1 MNNDENIRHT
11 EAGEHLPASPKW
23 LERLCNGL
31 ALVGLVMVMGWGG
44 WAILSPAAA
53 EAGSVQDALPATAEE
68 PSGIFSDA
76 ETLPEPAPLV
86 TETVMPDTCVADS
99 VSEDGLEAG
108 QDTVAVSH
116 PDSLVH
122 PHHGKSV
129 SETDKKQ
136 YTPDGNVPKQTEEEP
151 GTGKTAGESVGP
163 QGE

>member
-1 MNNDENIRHT
+1 MNNDENMRHT
-11 EAGEHLPASPKW
+11 EVGEHWPASPKW

-31 ALVGLVMVMGWGG
+31 AFVGLVAVMGWGG

-86 TETVMPDTCVADS
+86 PETVMPDTCAADS
-99 VSEDGLEAG
+99 VTEDRLEAG
-108 QDTVAVSH
+108 QDTVAASH
-116 PDSLVH
+116 PDTLVS

-129 SETDKKQ
+129 PETDKKQ
-136 YTPDGNVPKQTEEEP
+136 HTPDGNAPKQAEEEP
-151 GTGKTAGESVGP
+151 ESETTAGEPVVP
-163 QGE
+163 QDE